1 MIRIEVPEDKE
12 ITFDE
17 FDLMCAVAVDAKKLK
32 KGKPIETTRQSM
44 KTIGR
49 NGVFLCVLAV
59 VLFHVNRMMESPLGV
74 LFYVA
79 AVLGLCGL
87 IAIPFLWL
95 SLKRAYQT
103 AMAAVS
109 EGDIVFDETGI
120 YLERNGEKPFSST
133 WEEFDHCYLLE
144 DFIFLLIRKN
154 QPRTLHLPSTESYRK
169 SVLNGLAEGKMENEV
184 TELEVCKGII
194 KVKENQ

>member
-1 MIRIEVPEDKE
+1 MVRIKVPEDKE

-17 FDLMCAVAVDAKKLK
+17 YNLMCAVAVDAKKLK
-32 KGKPIETTRQSM
+32 KGKTIETTSQSM

-49 NGVFLCVLAV
+49 NGAFLCVMAV
-59 VLFHVNRMMESPLGV
+59 VLFHVNRMMESPLGI

-95 SLKRAYQT
+95 SVKRAYQT
-103 AMAAVS
+103 AMTAVS

-120 YLERNGEKPFSST
+120 YLERNGEKTFSST

-144 DFIFLLIRKN
+144 DFIFLLIRKD
-154 QPRTLHLPSTESYRK
+154 QPRTLHLPSTESYRE
-169 SVLNGLAEGKMENEV
+169 SVLNGLTEGKKENEV
-184 TELEVCKGII
+184 TKLEVCKGII
-194 KVKENQ
+194 KVKESQ